1 MKRLIC
7 MAASAFFIA
16 ACAGSTAT
24 EQPILDL
31 TEISRIVVQTLEAET
46 TAAAAVAETEE
57 VSPPPTNIPRPSST
71 PRPTDKP
78 TLSNLPQEIA
88 TLEGK
93 GYEFHWEGDHW
104 ESRNLHRGSVFF
116 FYPNGVS
123 DGITAY
129 DPGFGYTSSFNYDSH
144 SINLARRDFFSA
156 FGLDPM
162 DDIWMLQLG
171 EAILSDGEDGGK
183 SCRGNLCCVFF
194 MPEYPEY
201 RFYCTLN

>member
-1 MKRLIC
+1 MGKMKRIIGVV
-7 MAASAFFIA
+7 AIAFVLV
-16 ACAGSTAT
+16 ACGEYTRT
-24 EQPILDL
+24 VQPTLDL
-31 TEISRIVVQTLEAET
+31 TEISRVVVQTLEAEACASAQS
-46 TAAAAVAETEE
+46 AATEAGG
-57 VSPPPTNIPRPSST
+57 PPPTNIPRSSST

-93 GYEFHWEGDHW
+93 GYEFQWEGDHW
-104 ESRNLHRGSVFF
+104 ESRNLHRGSIFF

-123 DGITAY
+123 EF
-129 DPGFGYTSSFNYDSH
+129 DPGFGYSSSFNYDAH
-144 SINLARRDFFSA
+144 SINLARRDFFAA

-201 RFYCTLN
+201 RFYCTLD